1 MEFFGNLSDRLQGT
15 LQKMQ
20 GQDKLTEENIK
31 EALREVKLALLEADV
46 NLKIVKEFVSS
57 IRSEVLGVEVEK
69 GLDPG
74 KQFIKL
80 VHEKLVDIMGK
91 EPEDLN
97 LQEGRLNK
105 ILMVGLQGSG
115 KTTSTGKL
123 ALKFAKFNPLL
134 VACDVYR
141 PAAVQQLQTVA
152 NQSKAGFFEQ
162 GVEKDPVEIAK
173 AGIERAKIDGRH
185 LVIVDTAGRLQID
198 ENLMDELSRMKAEI
212 KPDEILLVIDSMTG
226 QEAVKVAQEFDSK
239 LELSGVILSKV
250 DGDARGGAALS
261 IRQTIGKPIKYI
273 GIGEKLDG
281 IELFHP
287 ERMAQRILG
296 MGDVMGLIERA
307 SGVMDET
314 KAKRLQRKMGSGEFN
329 LIDFLEQLE
338 MMNKMGPIED
348 LLKMIPGMKGFQD
361 QFSGVGDEMKRTVA
375 IIRSMTP
382 QERYEPSVL
391 NASRRRRIALGS
403 GTTVQQVN
411 QLIRQFDQMKQMM
424 KQMKKM
430 GMFNP
435 AKLLGGGSKLPF
447 KL

>member
-115 KTTSTGKL
+115 KTTTTGKL

-173 AGIERAKIDGRH
+173 AGIEQAKIDGRH

-348 LLKMIPGMKGFQD
+348 LLKMIPGMKGLQD

>member
-115 KTTSTGKL
+115 KTTTTGKL
-123 ALKFAKFNPLL
+123 ALKFAKFSPLL

-173 AGIERAKIDGRH
+173 AGIEQAKVDGRH

-198 ENLMDELSRMKAEI
+198 ESLMDELSRMKTEI

>member
-31 EALREVKLALLEADV
+31 EALREVRLALLEADV

-115 KTTSTGKL
+115 KTTTTGKL